1 MRAAALLLLLALGL
15 VAAQDSSEPA
25 PPADAFLVARKWA
38 GAADGEGRTVVGR
51 PIDVTVEV
59 FNAGTKCVL
68 LGGWGGW
75 CGLVC
80 GAWGVPLPRAVVED
94 GNGTQGLG
102 AGRGAGAG
110 AGARARV
117 RARILLANASFF
129 FPSLISSSPPSP
141 PFSSGPPPTLSSPT
155 LSPRPTCLR

>member
-75 CGLVC
+75 CG
-80 GAWGVPLPRAVVED
+80 AGVWRMGRAPPRAVVD

-110 AGARARV
+110 AGARARS
-117 RARILLANASFF
+117 REIFLPMPHFF